1 VLFVYYPF
9 QIRELNNRSIAF
21 PAATMVVC
29 GGAVVV
35 KVVAESMIKWWW

>member
-1 VLFVYYPF
+1 MSRLLKNKQLY
-9 QIRELNNRSIAF
+9 ITKKI

-35 KVVAESMIKWWW
+35 KVVAESMI